1 MNTFFNYVTYKRD
14 SAWARIYIILICIM
28 FFKKVRIFFKII
40 SDKWIYNDQMLFS
53 QISLTRHFIVMI
65 SQDYLELLNC
75 LVRLMMRDSLH
86 VFICVMGVL
95 DFLPSPQAIYKRTQR
110 HTPLVLNATPTTLFL
125 MFYWSKK
132 AWANNKIIW

>member
-1 MNTFFNYVTYKRD
+1 
-14 SAWARIYIILICIM
+14 
-28 FFKKVRIFFKII
+28 
-40 SDKWIYNDQMLFS
+40 MLFS

-95 DFLPSPQAIYKRTQR
+95 DFLPSPQAIYKRTHR
-110 HTPLVLNATPTTLFL
+110 HTPLALNATPTTLFR
-125 MFYWSKK
+125 MFY
-132 AWANNKIIW
+132 

>member
-1 MNTFFNYVTYKRD
+1 
-14 SAWARIYIILICIM
+14 
-28 FFKKVRIFFKII
+28 
-40 SDKWIYNDQMLFS
+40 MLFS

-95 DFLPSPQAIYKRTQR
+95 DFFHLRRRFASVPIVILHLP
-110 HTPLVLNATPTTLFL
+110 
-125 MFYWSKK
+125 
-132 AWANNKIIW
+132 

>member
-1 MNTFFNYVTYKRD
+1 M
-14 SAWARIYIILICIM
+14 I
-28 FFKKVRIFFKII
+28 
-40 SDKWIYNDQMLFS
+40 FS

-110 HTPLVLNATPTTLFL
+110 HTPLVFCFKRNTSNAFSNVLL
-125 MFYWSKK
+125 IEKSVSKQ
-132 AWANNKIIW
+132 